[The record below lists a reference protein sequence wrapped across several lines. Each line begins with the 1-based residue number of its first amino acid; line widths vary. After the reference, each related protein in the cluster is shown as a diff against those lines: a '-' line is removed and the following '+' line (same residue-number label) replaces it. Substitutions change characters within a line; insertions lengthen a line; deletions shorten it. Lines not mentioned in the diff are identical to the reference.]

1 MARKCQFAAELFH
14 VLRQSIYPN
23 ETWPEIPV
31 GWVELVG
38 TGDPSTC
45 GNYYHCDRRQTL
57 REASLIRTHS
67 LLELAKE
74 KTRILVISGVFSQK
88 FNRSCKL
95 LKIINWRER
104 VSNIRCSYWFISWNC
119 CQISH
124 VPLSLLILAV
134 QFERLQRNVVR
145 DVHFGLSV
153 MLEMCIYGRVWRL
166 WKPEKSAIV
175 VK

>member
-1 MARKCQFAAELFH
+1 M
-14 VLRQSIYPN
+14 
-23 ETWPEIPV
+23 
-31 GWVELVG
+31 G
-38 TGDPSTC
+38 TGDLSTC

-95 LKIINWRER
+95 FKIIDWRER
-104 VSNIRCSYWFISWNC
+104 EY
-119 CQISH
+119 QILDAVTDLSPGT
-124 VPLSLLILAV
+124 VVRSVTCNLSLLILAV

-153 MLEMCIYGRVWRL
+153 MLDMCIYGRV
-166 WKPEKSAIV
+166 
-175 VK
+175 